1 MSGMNPM
8 AMGSPAMMAG
18 MNPMMMGGMSGM
30 GGFGGM
36 NPMMSGMNPMAM
48 GSPAMMAGMNPMMM
62 GGMAGMGAGAAN
74 FGFNPQN
81 PFGGVGMLG
90 AGMMP
95 PNMMNNPFGQVT
107 QQDLARVLSS
117 TPGAFAPNSQLP
129 PWMNSLQVPPQLA
142 NHPIVQQF
150 MAARNATGMGGVLVS
165 PLGTYMTSIGPSGG
179 TANAGLL
186 GTQSSGS
193 GVAMVLNPLNPSMIV
208 SIASAEYSR
217 TNFNRGYFSA

>member
-1 MSGMNPM
+1 MMGAGGANFGM
-8 AMGSPAMMAG
+8 MGG
-18 MNPMMMGGMSGM
+18 MNPMMMGAGGANFGMM
-30 GGFGGM
+30 G
-36 NPMMSGMNPMAM
+36 
-48 GSPAMMAGMNPMMM
+48 GMNPMMM
-62 GGMAGMGAGAAN
+62 GAGGAN
-74 FGFNPQN
+74 FGFNPAN

-90 AGMMP
+90 ANMMP
-95 PNMMNNPFGQVT
+95 SGPFGQAT

-117 TPGAFAPNSQLP
+117 TPGAFAPNSGLP

-165 PLGTYMTSIGPSGG
+165 PLGTYMTSIGHSGG

-186 GTQSSGS
+186 GVQSSGS
-193 GVAMVLNPLNPSMIV
+193 GVAMVLHPLNPSMIV